1 MLKWEIK
8 SKNWKKV
15 VDFQIK
21 LGMSDKRMK
30 KKEEG
35 TIFALKF

>member
-21 LGMSDKRMK
+21 PGMSDKRMK
-30 KKEEG
+30 KKVQY
-35 TIFALKF
+35 LP